1 MGSTE
6 IRRVPMIRRWDF
18 LAALGTDAFQSP
30 EIDDLNKP
38 HVFET
43 FGTVLDPVPVGNRAF
58 VFLLN
63 AEFDFPFEKFF
74 GAVGKF
80 FGKAGFFRILP
91 GFFRGKAFGF
101 LAPGTGFKPA
111 LCGGILALTLLF
123 PQTVFPQEAS
133 SDLGRNQAGE
143 SIKTFA
149 EKNTCEP
156 AYRQSDEKAGKKG
169 EIRKCRARVC
179 FCPATGSYYK
189 RLCRMGNSDVCF
201 FYCMSGLF
209 YKPVFYS

>member
-1 MGSTE
+1 LVSEGEGDVSAEGET
-6 IRRVPMIRRWDF
+6 
-18 LAALGTDAFQSP
+18 AAKLQ
-30 EIDDLNKP
+30 

-156 AYRQSDEKAGKKG
+156 AYRQSDEKAGKKRG
-169 EIRKCRARVC
+169 AGGRIKGKAE
-179 FCPATGSYYK
+179 
-189 RLCRMGNSDVCF
+189 
-201 FYCMSGLF
+201 GLF
-209 YKPVFYS
+209 DAFRIHILLMFLKCGFWAGLLTGTITGIYIFFPKFARRFLR